1 MASAHETGREPW
13 RSTSNA
19 VEFLKAT
26 RKLLGLVGFNIQVST
41 ADGTYVDSSAGGML
55 IAGSLVNKK

>member
-1 MASAHETGREPW
+1 MASNHETGKEAR
-13 RSTSNA
+13 RSTSDA

-26 RKLLGLVGFNIQVST
+26 RKLLGLAGFNVQVST